1 MMAYLTREARNP
13 TPRVDMKLQET
24 GREMSL
30 LSEFEDKVPRKRKA
44 LPPKTNRVKMS
55 RGQLGKPKKVMFN
68 YATNKFENMEPDEP
82 ADVYTM
88 EKRLNAEALT
98 FDPDLGKFVNKRT
111 GKTGSLS
118 DFKEELGEFE
128 KMFDNKLK
136 RDKKNAKKI
145 VAKKNGEDKP
155 KPNIN
160 VVPFPY
166 EDANEKPWY
175 ESYLREIEKP
185 VKSDPI
191 NDMSVDDYMRMKQQE
206 YEKKLMAEALKK
218 GIGQLL

>member
-1 MMAYLTREARNP
+1 
-13 TPRVDMKLQET
+13 
-24 GREMSL
+24 
-30 LSEFEDKVPRKRKA
+30 
-44 LPPKTNRVKMS
+44 
-55 RGQLGKPKKVMFN
+55 MFN

-136 RDKKNAKKI
+136 RDKKC
-145 VAKKNGEDKP
+145 
-155 KPNIN
+155 
-160 VVPFPY
+160 
-166 EDANEKPWY
+166 
-175 ESYLREIEKP
+175 
-185 VKSDPI
+185 
-191 NDMSVDDYMRMKQQE
+191 
-206 YEKKLMAEALKK
+206 KKL
-218 GIGQLL
+218 